1 MAQSNPL
8 SVAQMTAVLDNAPV
22 AVYVSAL
29 ESWELLYANRLARK
43 TLCRGA
49 GIPGTCLLYTSRCV

>member
-29 ESWELLYANRLARK
+29 ESWELLYAN
-43 TLCRGA
+43 
-49 GIPGTCLLYTSRCV
+49 

>member
-29 ESWELLYANRLARK
+29 ESWE
-43 TLCRGA
+43 
-49 GIPGTCLLYTSRCV
+49 